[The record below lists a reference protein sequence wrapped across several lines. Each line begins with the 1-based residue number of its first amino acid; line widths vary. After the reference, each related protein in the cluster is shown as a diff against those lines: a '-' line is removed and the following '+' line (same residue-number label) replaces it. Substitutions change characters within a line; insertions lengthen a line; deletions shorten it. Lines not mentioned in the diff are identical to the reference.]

1 MDADEGLACLPVTE
15 RFTRRC
21 GRNLRMRVRWSTPN
35 SRWLTSPTQNVAEFT
50 RIRAPTPSNDETST
64 RMRSDR

>member
-1 MDADEGLACLPVTE
+1 MYEDEGLVRSQVTE
-15 RFTRRC
+15 RFTRRG

-35 SRWLTSPTQNVAEFT
+35 SRWLTSPTQNVGEIT
-50 RIRAPTPSNDETST
+50 RIRAPDPSNDETST

>member
-1 MDADEGLACLPVTE
+1 MDEGEGLVCSPVTE
-15 RFTRRC
+15 RITRRG

-35 SRWLTSPTQNVAEFT
+35 SRWLTSPTQNVVEIT
-50 RIRAPTPSNDETST
+50 RIRAPAPSNDETST